1 MSKQIP
7 SSPEEELPQSPYS
20 ESHGGDGLGERAL
33 AKTTLKTRGEF
44 VDVWREKLVVA
55 LLRVTFFSSFLIGA
69 TSIYAYLRIQDRPLS
84 GYIQVSIGATVG
96 FILVLGLFAYLRL
109 PYRLRAYG
117 TVLIG
122 FILYLWSLLETG
134 IIGEAGIY
142 LMVFVVFA
150 FMLLGWRVGVVAI
163 GVGILCM
170 AVVGWGVLDR
180 RIILNNPNLS
190 NFDINQWIFYG
201 IQIFGVISMIVV
213 GVVTLQNAFATA
225 FQRERQVSREL
236 MQERA
241 GLEKRVEERTH
252 ALQISAEISRNL
264 SNILDPERL
273 VQEVVLQLQEA
284 FGYYHVHI
292 YLIDE
297 GDHRLSLAGG
307 PGLVGQAML
316 ESGHSLL
323 TAKGLVGR
331 AAETNQPVLGRDV
344 SQTADWIENPLLPE
358 TRSELAVP
366 ISLGDEVLGV
376 LDVQHNIRGGLD
388 QQDIYL
394 TQAIASQVAVAL
406 QNAFAFRRVQKQAQ
420 REALTTSIG
429 QRIQSAVSID
439 EALRVA
445 VRELGQAT
453 GATIAQVELNLPERA
468 DS

>member
-1 MSKQIP
+1 MSKQFHRT
-7 SSPEEELPQSPYS
+7 PEEELSQGPYS
-20 ESHGGDGLGERAL
+20 ESQGRDGFGESTLIKNTPETRAEYI
-33 AKTTLKTRGEF
+33 G
-44 VDVWREKLVVA
+44 VWREKLVVA
-55 LLRVTFFSSFLIGA
+55 LLRVTFFSSFLIG
-69 TSIYAYLRIQDRPLS
+69 TISIYAYLRILDSPLS
-84 GYIQVSIGATVG
+84 GYILVSIGATVG
-96 FILVLGLFAYLRL
+96 FIVVLGLFAFLRL

-150 FMLLGWRVGVVAI
+150 FMLLGWRAGVVAI
-163 GVGILCM
+163 GIGILSM
-170 AVVGWGVLDR
+170 AAVGWGVLNQ
-180 RIILNNPNLS
+180 RIFLVNPNLS
-190 NFDINQWIFYG
+190 NFDYNQWIFYG
-201 IQIFGVISMIVV
+201 IQIFGVITMVAV

-225 FQRERQVSREL
+225 YQRERQVSREL
-236 MQERA
+236 LKERA

-252 ALQISAEISRNL
+252 ALQISSEISRNL
-264 SNILDPERL
+264 SNILEQERL
-273 VQEVVLQLQEA
+273 IQEVVLQLQEA

-297 GDHRLSLAGG
+297 DEHTLNLVGG
-307 PGLVGQAML
+307 TGLVGQAML
-316 ESGHSLL
+316 ESGHSL
-323 TAKGLVGR
+323 ARAWGLVGR
-331 AAETNQPVLGRDV
+331 AAETNQPVLSRDV
-344 SQTADWIENPLLPE
+344 SQNADWIENPLLPE

-366 ISLGDEVLGV
+366 ISLGDDVLGV

-406 QNAFAFRRVQKQAQ
+406 QNAFAFRRVQKKAQ
-420 REALTTSIG
+420 REVLTTSIG

-439 EALRVA
+439 EALKVA

-453 GATIAQVELNLPERA
+453 GAKIAQVELNLLERA